1 MLRLVTLLFFTF
13 SLYANE
19 SIVQTDSYGEQQN
32 GNEDWELYR
41 FNLYFENDLFSTT
54 DNQYS
59 SGEKFSLI
67 YRVDNPQSSFY
78 DLLFLDYGDEDVY
91 MSFSLANQ
99 IFTPEDLNETQ
110 LIVDDRP
117 YTGWTYAEV
126 ALHKSSDSHLRS
138 LYLQVGYIGPNSKSE
153 EIQTAIHKM
162 TDSELP
168 MGWDNQL
175 KNELGINLRYVH
187 KWRFAPKPFYNI
199 ETAFVPFVEGD
210 LGNISITASA
220 GMSMRIGWNI
230 PKDFGVTSLL
240 TGGEVGIP
248 VNGEYKEMLKRAWSF
263 CFNLNGSG
271 SAVVRNIS
279 LDGNTFKSSHSV
291 EKRNFVGYFG
301 YGFSL
306 RYKSFMLEY
315 IKNVNSKTFELE
327 DKPHAVGTVVA
338 SWLF

>member
-1 MLRLVTLLFFTF
+1 MFRLSILFLFAF

-19 SIVQTDSYGEQQN
+19 QYLQESSNFDHNTDQEN
-32 GNEDWELYR
+32 WELYR

-54 DNQYS
+54 DSQYS

-67 YRVDNPQSSFY
+67 YRVNNPQSSFY
-78 DLLFLDYGDEDVY
+78 NLLFLDFGDEDVY
-91 MSFSLANQ
+91 LSFSLGNQ

-117 YTGWTYAEV
+117 YAGLTYAEV
-126 ALHKSSDSHLRS
+126 ALHKSSNTHLRS
-138 LYLQVGYIGPNSKSE
+138 LYLLVGYIGPNSKAE

-162 TDSELP
+162 TDSEPP

-175 KNELGINLRYVH
+175 KNELGVNLRYVH

-210 LGNISITASA
+210 LGNISIQASA

-230 PKDFGVTSLL
+230 PKDFGVTSLA

-263 CFNLNGSG
+263 SFNLNGMG
-271 SAVVRNIS
+271 SAIARDIS
-279 LDGNTFKSSHSV
+279 LDGNTFKESHSV
-291 EKRNFVGYFG
+291 EKKNFVGYLG

-315 IKNVNSKTFELE
+315 IKNANSKRFVEE